1 MVQLRVTGSCQTSQR
16 QKKSVSTTFM
26 TIKGCMDYK
35 NLQFDINGVW
45 SHKSILMSLELK
57 K

>member
-35 NLQFDINGVW
+35 NLQFDINDVW